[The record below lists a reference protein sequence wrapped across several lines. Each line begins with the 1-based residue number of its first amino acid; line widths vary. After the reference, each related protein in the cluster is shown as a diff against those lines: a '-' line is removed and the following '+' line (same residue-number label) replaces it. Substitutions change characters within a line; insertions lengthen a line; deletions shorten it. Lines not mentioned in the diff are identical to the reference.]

1 MVNSSVMSKYLGVVI
16 GVIAVLFGLK
26 GLIIWR
32 GDFLTVLRGSLPAIF
47 ILGGAIAVIAGISEI
62 RDEISSKREDKG

>member
-1 MVNSSVMSKYLGVVI
+1 MSKYLGIVI
-16 GVIAVLFGLK
+16 GVITVLLGLK
-26 GLIIWR
+26 GLIAWR
-32 GDFLTVLRGSLPAIF
+32 GDLLTVLRGSMPVIF